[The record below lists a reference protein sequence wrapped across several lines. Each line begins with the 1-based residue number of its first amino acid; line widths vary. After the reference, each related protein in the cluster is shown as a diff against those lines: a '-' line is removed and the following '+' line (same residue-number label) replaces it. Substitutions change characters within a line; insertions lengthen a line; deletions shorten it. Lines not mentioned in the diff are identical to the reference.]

1 LHEDYRRFY
10 SHHLGLELEM
20 LVIGDYGY
28 PIIIFPTSNGRYYEA
43 KDFKLVDSVRWFIDN
58 KLIKLYCID
67 SGDRWS
73 WYAKHLHPG
82 TRVWNHTLYD
92 RFVADELVPSIQ
104 RECQVDKV
112 AVAGCSLGGYQA
124 LNFAFRHPNLV
135 AHMFSMGASFD
146 IRMFMGGFY
155 NEEVYYN
162 NPPDYMPNA
171 IDENLWRMNIIL
183 GTAEHDFCKNA
194 NYQMSDILSRKGI
207 AHRLDVRHYGTHD
220 WPVWRDMFPAYVSS
234 IF

>member
-1 LHEDYRRFY
+1 MHEDYRRFY

-20 LVIGDYGY
+20 LVLGNYGY

-67 SGDRWS
+67 SGDKYS

-92 RFVADELVPSIQ
+92 RFVADELVPAIQ

-112 AVAGCSLGGYQA
+112 GVAGCSLGGYQA
-124 LNFAFRHPNLV
+124 LNFAFRHPGLV

-146 IRMFMGGFY
+146 IRMFMGGY
-155 NEEVYYN
+155 YDEQVYYN
-162 NPPDYMPNA
+162 NPPDYLPN
-171 IDENLWRMNIIL
+171 DQDPDLWRMNIIL
-183 GTAEHDFCKNA
+183 GTAYDDFCKDS
-194 NYQMSDILSRKGI
+194 NYQIADILSRKGI
-207 AHRLDVRHYGTHD
+207 AHRLDVRPGTHD
-220 WPVWRDMFPAYVSS
+220 WPVWRDMFPEYVST